1 MDVLT
6 AMKNRTS
13 FRSFLDEPVPV
24 DLIKNILEDASRAPS
39 ALNMQPWEINVVLGS
54 ERKRLSKKL
63 LKAFKERGITCG
75 PGAAKSLPETFM
87 LRARK
92 CAEDM
97 TPLINSMGQD
107 FKDYVNEGSLDFYGA
122 PCVIFVFLDESFP
135 CERMVDVGSF
145 LGFVVLAAF
154 ARGLGSCPIGL
165 VTSYADEIRDFL
177 NISDSK
183 KLVIS
188 VAIGKPDL
196 SKSINNFKTIRA
208 PLSETV
214 RWVD

>member
-75 PGAAKSLPETFM
+75 PGAARPLPETFM

-107 FKDYVNEGSLDFYGA
+107 FKKYVNEGSLGFYGA

-145 LGFVVLAAF
+145 LGFLVLAAS

-165 VTSYADEIRDFL
+165 VTSYDDEIRDFL

-183 KLVIS
+183 KLAIS
-188 VAIGKPDL
+188 IAIGKPDL